1 MKGKI
6 IYLNQ
11 KPQISLFGSNFALRY
26 KNLTYAF
33 EGKKYSILPYFIST
47 IGLEE
52 KKIEI
57 EIDWK
62 WKELLTPEF
71 SLTVDLSSIFENCN
85 SLECMSI
92 DFELLNIINMSKM
105 FSGCTSLKVLPDLST
120 LDVGRVSTMEEM
132 FYDCQLL
139 ISLPNI
145 SKWKTDK
152 LNIIYIK
159 NFFFK
164 FIINKKFIVIIIIL
178 FLKFIYYIYDNKIY

>member
-1 MKGKI
+1 MKI
-6 IYLNQ
+6 IKY
-11 KPQISLFGSNFALRY
+11 FALRY

-33 EGKKYSILPYFIST
+33 EGKKYSILPYLIST

-92 DFELLNIINMSKM
+92 DFELIKIINMSKM
-105 FSGCTSLKVLPDLST
+105 FSGCTSLKVLPGLST
-120 LDVGRVSTMEEM
+120 LDVERVSN
-132 FYDCQLL
+132 YGGNVL
-139 ISLPNI
+139 
-145 SKWKTDK
+145 
-152 LNIIYIK
+152 
-159 NFFFK
+159 
-164 FIINKKFIVIIIIL
+164 
-178 FLKFIYYIYDNKIY
+178 